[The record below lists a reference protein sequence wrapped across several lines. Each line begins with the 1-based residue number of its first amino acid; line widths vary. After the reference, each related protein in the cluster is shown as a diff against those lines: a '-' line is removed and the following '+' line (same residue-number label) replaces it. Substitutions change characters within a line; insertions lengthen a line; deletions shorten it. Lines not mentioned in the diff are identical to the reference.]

1 MEFGVENY
9 EESNTRFLLF
19 NNNWSG
25 LIIDSSEKNISYIKQ
40 SNYFWKYDL
49 EAICSFITKENINNI
64 LEKAKIN
71 KKIGLLSI
79 DIDGN
84 DYWIWENI
92 NYVDP
97 IIVIVEFNSNFGFDH
112 KISIPYKKDFVR
124 TNEHYSNLYWGTSLE
139 ALKYLAKKKDY
150 EFLCTNTSG
159 NNAYFIKNSY
169 FKDLGLKFHKNFFE
183 AKFRESRGKN
193 GEKTFLKGNEK
204 KNEIKELE
212 VIDVEKNIK
221 IKLKDIFK

>member
-1 MEFGVENY
+1 MVWFDYGFI
-9 EESNTRFLLF
+9 R
-19 NNNWSG
+19 
-25 LIIDSSEKNISYIKQ
+25 KNISYIKK

-49 EAICSFITKENINNI
+49 EAICSFITKENINDI

-84 DYWIWENI
+84 DYWVWENI

-112 KISIPYKKDFVR
+112 KISIPYNKDFIR

-139 ALKYLAKKKDY
+139 ALKYLAKKKR
-150 EFLCTNTSG
+150 L
-159 NNAYFIKNSY
+159 
-169 FKDLGLKFHKNFFE
+169 
-183 AKFRESRGKN
+183 
-193 GEKTFLKGNEK
+193 
-204 KNEIKELE
+204 
-212 VIDVEKNIK
+212 
-221 IKLKDIFK
+221 